1 MTTTPGSGGT
11 APSADALAATIAS
24 VVERQLSQYL
34 ATIHKQVEGVR
45 ESSAAT
51 ITSLQHELEQRITGL
66 VQRLESQQQS
76 AESYQRA
83 LQTALEERLQMFA
96 AHQQARLD
104 DLDRRVQMIP
114 AGGVDAT
121 ELAAL
126 RDHLDAQTAAA
137 HSRIDDLHKAT
148 RRFDEQA
155 AAMVQHVNDTTIALS
170 QRMDEGNQML
180 AAAVEERLV
189 IVRNALSEVGQG
201 IQRQLSEQSQ
211 AVAQRIEAADNG
223 ATDRMLAMEARINEQ
238 QGTRLAELE
247 ATLGRIGGGFDA
259 SITAMSHRLL
269 ELDDRIAGFQAAL
282 DGFDQRLK
290 GIDQSGLDDL
300 KQQMSSAVGEAMLVR
315 IELDRAV
322 GDMAEKLDKANVR
335 MAEIESLLSDEMDV
349 NASVQL
355 ERLDE
360 LERALAELDPDRFAP
375 SAARLT
381 AAQVPDRAG
390 TAQQSA
396 PPAAPA
402 PRWPAAP
409 SAAESAAPTAASPSA
424 TPDWLP
430 TSLLDSTLAKIP
442 PSAPAS
448 APTLA
453 PSASPAPA
461 AAAEPAA
468 SPTPSTEVPV
478 IPPMPTISPGPIAA
492 RLAGRPAQG
501 DAPLE
506 PRLPEARQ
514 PEPDTTPSE

>member
-51 ITSLQHELEQRITGL
+51 IVSLQHDLEQRITAL
-66 VQRLESQQQS
+66 VQRIESQQQS

-96 AHQQARLD
+96 SHQQARLD
-104 DLDRRVQMIP
+104 DLERRVQMIP

-211 AVAQRIEAADNG
+211 AVAQRIEASDNG

-259 SITAMSHRLL
+259 SLTAMSHRML
-269 ELDDRIAGFQAAL
+269 ELDDRIAGFQAVL

-322 GDMAEKLDKANVR
+322 GDMAEKIDKANVR

-375 SAARLT
+375 SDARLV
-381 AAQVPDRAG
+381 AAQPAGRAASVP
-390 TAQQSA
+390 
-396 PPAAPA
+396 PPAPTPVPAQTPTPEPA
-402 PRWPAAP
+402 PVA
-409 SAAESAAPTAASPSA
+409 TSPGA

-430 TSLLDSTLAKIP
+430 SSLLDSTRAKLP
-442 PSAPAS
+442 PSAPA
-448 APTLA
+448 P
-453 PSASPAPA
+453 PPEPVVAS
-461 AAAEPAA
+461 EPGA

-514 PEPDTTPSE
+514 PELDTTPSE